1 MAITEIKEA
10 TTTGITETMV
20 AVIMVVEIMAVITAA
35 ETMEEI
41 MAAIM
46 VNRLLLKIFLTF
58 ELEFTKRWLDFI

>member
-20 AVIMVVEIMAVITAA
+20 AETMVVEIMAVITAA